1 MHIDKKSK
9 GNPVRIS
16 PKYSV
21 DDWKYLSFVNETD
34 WREAVEIFRDRFESR
49 FLDFIKRVVLYEY
62 SGFAILAIDCLLIET
77 LQQFFLG
84 IDETPPRRSKSFFIQ
99 FLTNTS
105 FSNYFDDEK
114 ASRFYDCI
122 RCGILHQGE
131 IKSNSR
137 ILIDKSTPLVAL
149 PPEGDGI
156 IINRRLFH
164 NELLKV
170 YKQYVDD
177 LLTGN
182 GNNELRINFRRKMNY
197 VCRIPLI
204 E

>member
-1 MHIDKKSK
+1 MHNAKKLK

-21 DDWKYLSFVNETD
+21 DDWKCLSFVDETD

-49 FLDFIKRVVLYEY
+49 FLDFIKRVALYEY

-84 IDETPPRRSKSFFIQ
+84 IDETPPRQSKSFFIQ

-105 FSNYFDDEK
+105 FSNYFDEEK

-131 IKSNSR
+131 IKGNSR

-149 PPEGDGI
+149 PPDEDGI
-156 IINRRLFH
+156 IINRKLFH
-164 NELLKV
+164 DELLKV

-197 VCRIPLI
+197 VCRVPLI